1 MGCRGTGARCHVWVQ
16 EELYPVFLGLVWRN
30 AVHFPNLTQ
39 SEWNDSMSF
48 IVWTH
53 SSEIAVEM
61 RHNWKFLSSAESKL
75 TVIGFGIF
83 LSRGLQSTWYFGI
96 GSSPVL
102 HLSNL
107 DFAESVILC
116 LIHIFKTFASAT
128 CKPCT
133 TVFDYNFTMQI
144 YPHFCSF

>member
-1 MGCRGTGARCHVWVQ
+1 MATFGSQRHRSKMPCLSPRGAIFCLPWIGVEKCCA
-16 EELYPVFLGLVWRN
+16 
-30 AVHFPNLTQ
+30 FPNLTQ

-48 IVWTH
+48 ILWTH
-53 SSEIAVEM
+53 SSEIAMEM

-116 LIHIFKTFASAT
+116 LIHIFKTFASAS

-144 YPHFCSF
+144 